1 VTREEIAHCLN
12 WLCRRWLNRRHARRT
27 GRDAL
32 HRESFISTYHE
43 DRNCDAARSRLRR
56 YQENRGAL

>member
-1 VTREEIAHCLN
+1 MTREEIAQCLN
-12 WLCRRWLNRRHARRT
+12 WLCLRWLNRRHARHT

-43 DRNCDAARSRLRR
+43 ERNGAAARSRLRR
-56 YQENRGAL
+56 YQENSGAL

>member
-1 VTREEIAHCLN
+1 M
-12 WLCRRWLNRRHARRT
+12 RWLNRRHARHT

-43 DRNCDAARSRLRR
+43 ERNGAAARSRLRR
-56 YQENRGAL
+56 YQENSGAL